1 MQEQEENLL
10 YFSLDIFFRFI
21 AVGYTQQSFLPVE
34 LGNETQIPCWRMKRK
49 GQKQRKY
56 LERRTQQR
64 QKTFV
69 NVPLAS
75 LTPFSLLSPPFF
87 SNIPNHFTAYCTS
100 TQSDSICKP
109 SLPPLSAYKPIA
121 HLHGSIIHTLFIYP
135 FQFSTFLLFLQ
146 MIKYGASHS
155 LNFHTPAQ

>member
-69 NVPLAS
+69 NVPLAF

-100 TQSDSICKP
+100 TQSDSIVQAILATSQCLQANCP
-109 SLPPLSAYKPIA
+109 FTRFNYPHTVHLPIPIFNLPA
-121 HLHGSIIHTLFIYP
+121 VFIDDKIWC
-135 FQFSTFLLFLQ
+135 FSF
-146 MIKYGASHS
+146 S
-155 LNFHTPAQ
+155 